1 MLIYSKTKGLI
12 WAAFALLNTH
22 LNTLRNQPKES
33 YWRSKCCNT
42 FRSNFEITKYAMCIT
57 TLSNYEWQGRQC
69 FSVPEVKVV
78 WCGTAPFGKI
88 YFFFMSSEQI
98 LSRGFEVIC
107 LIWKKDTPNSTWISY
122 YFLLCAM
129 FLCTFFILIQREEK
143 H

>member
-98 LSRGFEVIC
+98 LSRFEVIC